1 MLKFPNGFAKSRI
14 FCFAAMFFYYICRKG
29 GVMHQLEKFAN
40 DIKDSGV
47 YVIRNVTSMPRLL
60 LFPQNVLMN

>member
-1 MLKFPNGFAKSRI
+1 
-14 FCFAAMFFYYICRKG
+14 
-29 GVMHQLEKFAN
+29 MHQLEKFAN